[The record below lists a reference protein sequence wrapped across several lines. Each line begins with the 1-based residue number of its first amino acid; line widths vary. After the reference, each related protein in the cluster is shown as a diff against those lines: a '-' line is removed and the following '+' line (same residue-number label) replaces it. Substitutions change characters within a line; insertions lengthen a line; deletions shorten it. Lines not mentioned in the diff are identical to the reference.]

1 MKNLRYILSSLFLTA
16 AFLCAGAAS
25 LPVKRAAASEKI
37 NMGSIFS
44 DNMVLQREKKVEIY
58 GQAEAGRKVSV
69 SFNGQ
74 LKTCTADEYGR
85 FLVELDGMRADATGK
100 TLTVSAGGAE
110 KRFENVLIGEVY
122 YGSGQSNMAYPM
134 DEFTYAESV
143 IEADPSY
150 GEDYEKYNARESY
163 LEAFKDFKN
172 YHLLRFYTQ
181 KMLPETN
188 GVVNKGECN
197 VWTVPASVNDLKY
210 TSLTA
215 VAYAIQLSQKLE
227 NVPVGI
233 IVSAVGGSRIHEW
246 IDEKAAARIF
256 PGNGDSTLSQRYRN
270 MLLPMGSFTVRGALW
285 YQGESDVYGDLE
297 TYRLCFKAWL
307 EETRRFFKD
316 ESLPVITFQL
326 PQYEDESCKGL
337 WPAFRQLQEKLAK
350 ECENVYYVCGI
361 DLGDHRN
368 IHPVDKYEFCER
380 AAGLA
385 LKYIYGKEYS
395 GEGSYGKNPEV
406 CGLWRKKGGDTVYM
420 RFSDAEKVF
429 LSEGTAYGL
438 SATSNKQAYVA
449 IPSYRSVGKRTVSF
463 KTKLKYVSYL
473 QENVFDYGTAFL
485 YNEFGLPVAPFVE
498 REVQTYDFDVSAECA
513 GGSVEGDERF
523 FLSAG
528 SDASFSFVPKDGYV
542 FKSLSIN
549 GAAAALDGGRVELK
563 NVSED
568 IAVVCVFEKAGGMD
582 SSDQSDV
589 VSSVMGESD
598 KNSEDS
604 SKEKSDLQN
613 SDSCVK
619 GCGSALMLPVVL
631 SVCAAGI
638 ALGQKRRK

>member
-1 MKNLRYILSSLFLTA
+1 MKNLRYILSSLFLAA

-85 FLVELDGMRADATGK
+85 FLVELDGMRADAPGK

-350 ECENVYYVCGI
+350 ECENV
-361 DLGDHRN
+361 
-368 IHPVDKYEFCER
+368 
-380 AAGLA
+380 
-385 LKYIYGKEYS
+385 
-395 GEGSYGKNPEV
+395 
-406 CGLWRKKGGDTVYM
+406 
-420 RFSDAEKVF
+420 
-429 LSEGTAYGL
+429 
-438 SATSNKQAYVA
+438 
-449 IPSYRSVGKRTVSF
+449 
-463 KTKLKYVSYL
+463 
-473 QENVFDYGTAFL
+473 
-485 YNEFGLPVAPFVE
+485 
-498 REVQTYDFDVSAECA
+498 
-513 GGSVEGDERF
+513 
-523 FLSAG
+523 
-528 SDASFSFVPKDGYV
+528 
-542 FKSLSIN
+542 
-549 GAAAALDGGRVELK
+549 
-563 NVSED
+563 
-568 IAVVCVFEKAGGMD
+568 
-582 SSDQSDV
+582 
-589 VSSVMGESD
+589 
-598 KNSEDS
+598 
-604 SKEKSDLQN
+604 
-613 SDSCVK
+613 
-619 GCGSALMLPVVL
+619 
-631 SVCAAGI
+631 
-638 ALGQKRRK
+638 